1 MIEVSSDRAQEVASL
16 QETLGYA
23 FSDLRLLNKALT
35 HKSYVNERNETL
47 KHNERFEF

>member
-16 QETLGYA
+16 QETLGYV

-35 HKSYVNERNETL
+35 HKSYVNER
-47 KHNERFEF
+47 KDRKSVV